1 MSLELNWQL
10 MLLVFVTFML
20 LILILNT
27 WLYRPILELI
37 QRRDALL
44 GEDAKGIEEQK
55 KEIAQLKLE
64 AEEVLRHARAEAKK
78 IKDLATLE
86 AQGVFEEKLNRSKS
100 EISNR
105 FVNSQKELDERR
117 AQIREELAKNASIF
131 EEEVKAK
138 FLSLG
143 GCK

>member
-27 WLYRPILELI
+27 WLYRPMVELI
-37 QRRDALL
+37 QKRDALL

-55 KEIAQLKLE
+55 REVAELKLE
-64 AEEVLRHARAEAKK
+64 AEEVLKHAREEAKK
-78 IKDLATLE
+78 VKDLATLE
-86 AQGVFEEKLNRSKS
+86 AQGVYEEKLNRSKT
-100 EISNR
+100 ELSNR
-105 FVNSQKELDERR
+105 FLSSQKELNSK
-117 AQIREELAKNASIF
+117 REEIRQELQKNSKIF
-131 EEEVKAK
+131 EEEIRNK

-143 GCK
+143 ECR

>member
-1 MSLELNWQL
+1 
-10 MLLVFVTFML
+10 MLLVFITFML

-27 WLYRPILELI
+27 WLYRPMLELI
-37 QRRDALL
+37 QKRDALL

-55 KEIAQLKLE
+55 KEIAQLKYE
-64 AEEVLRHARAEAKK
+64 AEAVLRHAREEAKK

-86 AQGVFEEKLNRSKS
+86 AQGVYEEKLNRSKA
-100 EISNR
+100 EIGNR
-105 FVNSQKELDERR
+105 FLNSQKELKERR
-117 AQIREELAKNASIF
+117 EAIREELQKNSHLF
-131 EEEVKAK
+131 EEEVRNK

>member
-1 MSLELNWQL
+1 

-27 WLYRPILELI
+27 WLYRPILQLI
-37 QRRDALL
+37 QKREALL

-86 AQGVFEEKLNRSKS
+86 AQGIFEEKLNRSKA
-100 EISNR
+100 EIGNR
-105 FVNSQKELDERR
+105 FLSSQKELEERR
-117 AQIREELAKNASIF
+117 AEIRAELEKNASIF
-131 EEEVKAK
+131 EGEVKGK

>member
-1 MSLELNWQL
+1 

-37 QRRDALL
+37 QKREALL

-55 KEIAQLKLE
+55 KEIAQLRFE

-86 AQGVFEEKLNRSKS
+86 AQGTFEEKLNRSKA
-100 EISNR
+100 EIGNR
-105 FVNSQKELDERR
+105 FLSSQKELEERR
-117 AQIREELAKNASIF
+117 AEIRAELAKNASIF
-131 EEEVKAK
+131 EEEVRGK

>member
-1 MSLELNWQL
+1 

-64 AEEVLRHARAEAKK
+64 AQEVLGHARAEAKK

-105 FVNSQKELDERR
+105 FVNSQRELEESRE
-117 AQIREELAKNASIF
+117 QIREELAKNASIF
-131 EEEVKAK
+131 EEEVKGK

-143 GCK
+143 GYK

>member
-1 MSLELNWQL
+1 

-27 WLYRPILELI
+27 WLYRPILQLI
-37 QRRDALL
+37 QKREALL

-55 KEIAQLKLE
+55 KEIAQLKFE

-86 AQGVFEEKLNRSKS
+86 AQGIFEEKLNRSKA
-100 EISNR
+100 EIGNR
-105 FVNSQKELDERR
+105 FLSSQKELEERR
-117 AQIREELAKNASIF
+117 AEIRAELEKNASIF
-131 EEEVKAK
+131 EGEVKGK

>member
-1 MSLELNWQL
+1 

-27 WLYRPILELI
+27 WLYRPILQLI
-37 QRRDALL
+37 QKREALL

-86 AQGVFEEKLNRSKS
+86 AQGIFEEKLNRSKA
-100 EISNR
+100 EIGNR
-105 FVNSQKELDERR
+105 FLSSQKELEERR
-117 AQIREELAKNASIF
+117 AEIRAELEKNTSIF
-131 EEEVKAK
+131 EGEVKGK

>member
-1 MSLELNWQL
+1 

-27 WLYRPILELI
+27 WLYRPILQLI
-37 QRRDALL
+37 QKREALL

-64 AEEVLRHARAEAKK
+64 AEEVLKHARAEAKK

-86 AQGVFEEKLNRSKS
+86 AQGIFEEKLNRSKA
-100 EISNR
+100 EIGNR
-105 FVNSQKELDERR
+105 FLSSQKELEERR
-117 AQIREELAKNASIF
+117 AEIRAELEKNASIF
-131 EEEVKAK
+131 EGEVKGK

>member
-1 MSLELNWQL
+1 

-27 WLYRPILELI
+27 WLYRPILQLI
-37 QRRDALL
+37 QKREALL
-44 GEDAKGIEEQK
+44 DEDAKGIEEQK

-86 AQGVFEEKLNRSKS
+86 AQGIFEEKLNRSKA
-100 EISNR
+100 EIGNR
-105 FVNSQKELDERR
+105 FLSSQKELEERR
-117 AQIREELAKNASIF
+117 AEIRAELEKNASIF
-131 EEEVKAK
+131 EGEVKGK

>member
-27 WLYRPILELI
+27 WLYRPILQLI
-37 QRRDALL
+37 QKREALL

-86 AQGVFEEKLNRSKS
+86 AQGIFEEKLNRSKA
-100 EISNR
+100 EIGNR
-105 FVNSQKELDERR
+105 FLSSQKELEERR
-117 AQIREELAKNASIF
+117 AEIRAELEKNASIF
-131 EEEVKAK
+131 EGEVKGK

>member
-27 WLYRPILELI
+27 WLYRPILQLI
-37 QRRDALL
+37 QKREALL

-64 AEEVLRHARAEAKK
+64 AEEVLKHARAEAKK

-86 AQGVFEEKLNRSKS
+86 AQGIFEEKLNRSKA
-100 EISNR
+100 EIGNR
-105 FVNSQKELDERR
+105 FLSSQKELEERR
-117 AQIREELAKNASIF
+117 AEIRAELEKNASIF
-131 EEEVKAK
+131 EGEVKGK